1 MISEYL
7 PSVPVWVGRNRAAS
21 GMAALA
27 RGGVD
32 VLVLD
37 DGFQHLGLYR
47 DLDIVLLDCRK
58 RFRKRICPSG
68 RPPARTP
75 FKP

>member
-1 MISEYL
+1 MYL
-7 PSVPVWVGRNRAAS
+7 PSVPVWVGRDRAAS

-47 DLDIVLLDCRK
+47 DLDIVLLDCRSP
-58 RFRKRICPSG
+58 FG
-68 RPPARTP
+68 NGFVLPAGHCANP
-75 FKP
+75 LKP

>member
-7 PSVPVWVGRNRAAS
+7 PSVPVWVERNRAAS

-47 DLDIVLLDCRK
+47 DLDIVLLDCRSPFGNGFVLPAGPL
-58 RFRKRICPSG
+58 REPPSNL
-68 RPPARTP
+68 
-75 FKP
+75 